1 MFQCLLTIAPSLNH
15 YSNYPFHLSLAGDVQ
30 EINASLAIQLVFHW
44 LHAKEG

>member
-1 MFQCLLTIAPSLNH
+1 MAPPLNN

-44 LHAKEG
+44 LHAQGG